1 MKNKIG
7 AEKTISVYW
16 FAILVIVAGA
26 VIYMVSLV
34 YGEPYDIR
42 KAETDIL
49 ANKIAD
55 CMNEGGYLN
64 EEVLTETFK
73 QNFLERCNLNIG
85 AADFPESMGE
95 YYIEIDIYDF
105 ETQNSLTYDVGEGN
119 VNLKL

>member
-85 AADFPESMGE
+85 AADFPESMVE

-105 ETQNSLTYDVGEGN
+105 EEYAIVDMCSGPAAE
-119 VNLKL
+119 